1 MELKRVEFAKLGD
14 VARIEQNNSCA
25 VVSQTWA
32 EIHRVNE
39 AVRAKLKTKGRL
51 GATET
56 SVTALEQVDL
66 TDAQKRDLRFYTPE
80 SVLVF
85 NRDTAGF
92 KAGSSGKL
100 LHLADRHLLVE
111 AEGRIRPIPLK
122 HVDRISVCR
131 TNPSTASPGERLQL
145 KANIRAQ
152 DGRRLANG
160 ELVTVRKIL
169 ADGRVALTDGR
180 TLPASF
186 RQFTHGYAVTSY
198 AAQGKTVDHVLF
210 SDSTSRPATSA
221 QQWYVTISR
230 GRKGISIFT
239 SDPEQL
245 RTNITRSGERP
256 LAMELRPAVRKR
268 SWFYRLVAKRF
279 GERAANIFER
289 ARRRRKSERLRE
301 RQTQVVHQ
309 TQTEGIRQVTQVH
322 SKTRGVGV

>member
-1 MELKRVEFAKLGD
+1 M
-14 VARIEQNNSCA
+14 
-25 VVSQTWA
+25 
-32 EIHRVNE
+32 NE
-39 AVRAKLKTKGRL
+39 AVRAKLKAKGRV
-51 GATET
+51 GQTDVI
-56 SVTALEQVDL
+56 VTALEQVDL
-66 TDAQKRDLRFYTPE
+66 TDAQKRDTRFYLPE

-100 LHLADRHLLVE
+100 LHLTDRHLLVE

-131 TNPSTASPGERLQL
+131 TKSLTISPGERLQL
-145 KANIRAQ
+145 KANIRAE

-160 ELVTVRKIL
+160 ELVTVKEIL
-169 ADGRVALTDGR
+169 ADGRIALVDSR
-180 TLPASF
+180 TLPASY
-186 RQFTHGYAVTSY
+186 RQFTYGHAVTSY

-256 LAMELRPAVRKR
+256 LAMELRPVVRRR
-268 SWFYRLVAKRF
+268 SWFYKLVAKRF
-279 GERAANIFER
+279 GERAASIFER
-289 ARRRRKSERLRE
+289 ARRHRKSERLRE
-301 RQTQVVHQ
+301 RQTQVVQQ
-309 TQTEGIRQVTQVH
+309 TQTKGFRRVTQGH
-322 SKTRGVGV
+322 LKSHNVGV